1 MKTPDNIKKGL
12 EHCAEDGCK
21 KCPYEDDC
29 NMADGFSALADDA
42 LTLIRRQ
49 EADLDTLRQFTTEL
63 SARNEELRNAK
74 TTLALRVAQ
83 LEAERDALID
93 AVKDWGGS
101 CAVCKHYAKPE
112 DGFPCRFCAER
123 FPEDEDKIS
132 HWEWRG
138 VQKEDSNETT

>member
-83 LEAERDALID
+83 LEAERDA
-93 AVKDWGGS
+93 AVKDMPTS
-101 CAVCKHYAKPE
+101 CMLCKHFKKKTCTCNSKKP
-112 DGFPCRFCAER
+112 CAC
-123 FPEDEDKIS
+123 IS
-132 HWEWRG
+132 GVKTEWEWRG